1 MIASAPAALRA
12 GSAWALA
19 SVVVTLCAGLVRTI
33 VTARFLG
40 PADIGLMGIALL
52 ALGFVEA
59 VASTGM
65 DTALVAERDDVEAYL
80 DPAFTIQVVRGV
92 AVFALL
98 WLAAPAIAWAFH
110 NAAAIAVIR
119 AVAAIAALRGLVNPA
134 VAIVTRRLD
143 FRRLFW
149 WSLPEVLSLLTLT
162 VWLVRL
168 RRDVWALVIAVVVA
182 QAIATL
188 SSYGIVPR
196 VPRIAF
202 HRQPMQALF
211 RFGRFVSGARAL
223 MYFSVYLDAAIVGLT
238 MGTPSL
244 GLYQFAMR
252 IAELPVVTFTRA
264 VAQVALPALSA
275 PHASADALARTWRT
289 MVGWIG
295 AGNAAAAL
303 AIVLFGGP
311 AVAAIA
317 GPRWLAAVP
326 LLRIL
331 AVAMVFRAVVVLA
344 GQALDAMR
352 RPALTLRLN
361 AWRLAALVVLLPLL
375 TAWGGLPGVATAVLL
390 ANAAVAWRALRLS
403 QQVVSLDPAL
413 PGS

>member
-1 MIASAPAALRA
+1 VIGPAPAALRA

-19 SVVVTLCAGLVRTI
+19 SVCVALCAGLLRTI
-33 VTARFLG
+33 VTAHFLG
-40 PADIGLMGIALL
+40 PAEIGLMGIALL

-65 DTALVAERDDVEAYL
+65 DTALVAKRDDIEAFL
-80 DPAFTIQVVRGV
+80 DPAYTIQVARGV
-92 AVFALL
+92 TVFGLL

-110 NAAAIAVIR
+110 NAAAGPVIR
-119 AVAAIAALRGLVNPA
+119 AVATIAAMRGLANPA

-149 WSLPEVLSLLTLT
+149 WSLPEAVASLTLT
-162 VWLVRL
+162 VWLVWL

-182 QAIATL
+182 QATATVA
-188 SSYGIVPR
+188 SYGLAPR
-196 VPRIAF
+196 VPRIVF
-202 HRQPMQALF
+202 RRQPIHALL
-211 RFGRFVSGARAL
+211 RFGRFVSSSRAL
-223 MYFSVYLDAAIVGLT
+223 MYFSVYLDAAVVGVT
-238 MGTPSL
+238 MGTASL
-244 GLYQFAMR
+244 GVYQFAVR

-275 PHASADALARTWRT
+275 PHSTPAALTRTWRL
-289 MVGWIG
+289 MLGWVC

-326 LLRIL
+326 LIRIL
-331 AVAMVFRAVVVLA
+331 AVAMFFRAVVVLA
-344 GQALDAMR
+344 GQALDALG

-361 AWRLAALVVLLPLL
+361 AERLAALIIVLPLL
-375 TAWGGLPGVATAVLL
+375 GAWGGLPGIAAAVLL
-390 ANAAVAWRALRLS
+390 ANAAIASRALRLS
-403 QQVVSLDPAL
+403 LRMVSD
-413 PGS
+413 